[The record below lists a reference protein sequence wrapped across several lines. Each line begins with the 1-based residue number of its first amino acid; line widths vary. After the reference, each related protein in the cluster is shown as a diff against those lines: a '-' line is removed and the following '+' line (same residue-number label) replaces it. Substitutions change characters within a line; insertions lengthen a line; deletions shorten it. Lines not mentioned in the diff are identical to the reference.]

1 MGLGLSSNISVL
13 EDLVDP
19 LSEVRDP
26 GVDARLV
33 LLSAPDA
40 PTDHSGEHVPTVFQP
55 LHRHGTPG
63 IALNQRNL
71 NPPLF
76 PKCVCPPDVSI
87 LAVQLVQIEG
97 KVEKK
102 MVNRE
107 GFVRGGFSCRSRSA
121 FSVEVWKAKRCCV
134 DLTIR
139 NVIFTSQESFPP
151 SLYPAQMNMWGM
163 CSRKP
168 AFSYIISHSVLLMI
182 GRVTFCILE
191 GRGPSAKRLGLKKV
205 QLRVEGGMH
214 LWWEGE

>member
-1 MGLGLSSNISVL
+1 MFLGSL

-40 PTDHSGEHVPTVFQP
+40 PTDHSGEHVPTVLQS
-55 LHRHGTPG
+55 LHRHRTPG

-87 LAVQLVQIEG
+87 LAVLLVQIEG

-107 GFVRGGFSCRSRSA
+107 GFVRRGFSCRSRSA
-121 FSVEVWKAKRCCV
+121 FKVYLLSLLLV
-134 DLTIR
+134 
-139 NVIFTSQESFPP
+139 FPN
-151 SLYPAQMNMWGM
+151 Q
-163 CSRKP
+163 
-168 AFSYIISHSVLLMI
+168 IINI
-182 GRVTFCILE
+182 
-191 GRGPSAKRLGLKKV
+191 A
-205 QLRVEGGMH
+205 
-214 LWWEGE
+214 